1 MRKKIAI
8 LGSTGSIGKTTFN
21 IVKKNRK
28 EFEVVL
34 LTTNKNINE
43 IFKQA
48 QILKTKNIFITS
60 KPHYLKAKKK
70 LKKNNLKIFN
80 DLNDLKKI
88 FKKKIDY
95 TMCAIS
101 GLEGLRPTLDMIQF
115 TKNIAIA
122 NKESL
127 VCGWNLIKKKLIKYN
142 TEFIPVDSEHFS
154 IWSLIKNIKT
164 SDIEEVVIT
173 ASGGPFLKLPES
185 KFKKIKPS
193 SAVKHPNW
201 NMGKKISVDSATMMN
216 KVFEVIEAQ
225 RIFNI
230 ELKKFKILIHP
241 NSYVHSIVKFNN
253 GTTKILVHDT
263 DMKIPIFN
271 TLYQNNSK
279 KLNSKKLDITKL
291 NNLNFRNIDR
301 KKFPVIKILNHV
313 SKRFSLYETVIVS
326 ANDSL
331 VELFLEGKIKFLDIS
346 KYLYKIVKLKEF
358 KKFKRILPTEV
369 NQIIK
374 LSKYVRLKTQSLSVI
389 VRKTWKFFIL

>member
-21 IVKKNRK
+21 IVKTNRK

-70 LKKNNLKIFN
+70 LKNNNLKIFN

-101 GLEGLRPTLDMIQF
+101 GLEGLRPTLYMIQF

-142 TEFIPVDSEHFS
+142 TQFIPVDSEHFS
-154 IWSLIKNIKT
+154 IWSLIKNTKT

-185 KFKKIKPS
+185 KFKKIEPS

-230 ELKKFKILIHP
+230 EIKKFKILIHP

-326 ANDSL
+326 ANDLL

-374 LSKYVRLKTQSLSVI
+374 SSKYVRLKTQSLSVI
-389 VRKTWKFFIL
+389 VRKT